1 MKKLLLSLAAALLTF
16 SSSAQLKFNEN
27 KTFKIVQLTDIH
39 WVAGDEKSEIA
50 AENINLILDEEKPD
64 LVVYTGD
71 LIYGSPVQEGF
82 AKALEPVVKRGLPF
96 AVTLGNHDAELEWN
110 PQQIY
115 DYITSF
121 PGNLTSTT
129 EGISGKTNFVLTLKS
144 SDGGDKDAAVLYFID
159 SHAYNKVDGYEW
171 VKRDQVEWYSRTSR
185 EFTAANG
192 GNPLPALAFM
202 HIPTPE
208 FNIAASTEG
217 TFMVGTRK
225 EAACS
230 PKINTGLFAEMFQ
243 CKDVMGLFVGHDHI
257 NDYICNWQ
265 GIALAYGRYSGADTV
280 YNNIAGGN
288 GARIILLTEGER
300 SFKTWIRLRDGNKV
314 INEVTFPQDC
324 W

>member
-1 MKKLLLSLAAALLTF
+1 MVAAFIALAC
-16 SSSAQLKFNEN
+16 SAQLKFNEN

-115 DYITSF
+115 DYITSL

-129 EGISGKTNFVLTLKS
+129 EGISGKTNYVLTLKS
-144 SDGGDKDAAVLYFID
+144 SDGTDSNAAVLYFID
-159 SHAYNKVDGYEW
+159 SHAYNKTDGYEW
-171 VKRDQVEWYSRTSR
+171 VKRDQVDWYSRISR
-185 EFTAANG
+185 QFTEDNG

-202 HIPTPE
+202 HIP
-208 FNIAASTEG
+208 
-217 TFMVGTRK
+217 
-225 EAACS
+225 
-230 PKINTGLFAEMFQ
+230 
-243 CKDVMGLFVGHDHI
+243 
-257 NDYICNWQ
+257 
-265 GIALAYGRYSGADTV
+265 GI
-280 YNNIAGGN
+280 
-288 GARIILLTEGER
+288 
-300 SFKTWIRLRDGNKV
+300 
-314 INEVTFPQDC
+314 
-324 W
+324 